1 MTGKAKKYYWDS
13 CSFIKWLDGKGD
25 PLHIE
30 GLAQVV
36 KSVESGLAK
45 LFTSALTT
53 KTEVLKGKMNAE
65 QRDRF
70 ARLFLRR
77 NVVEVDVTS
86 RVLAMSERIR
96 EWNSKISVPDTIH
109 LATAIIY
116 EADEFHTS
124 DGTGK
129 RKRAGDLLPLSGN
142 VAGYNLNICTPT
154 AKQSSLLFGVGPLP
168 PAVLE
173 VQNEKQQNAPETSVA
188 KILPD
193 TPQFSARRVI
203 NLEVDTE
210 ESAPAQVK
218 DKGKP

>member
-1 MTGKAKKYYWDS
+1 MTGKAKKFYWDS

-25 PLHIE
+25 PLEIE

-36 KSVESGLAK
+36 KSVEAGLAK

-77 NVVEVDVTS
+77 NVIEVDVTS

-116 EADEFHTS
+116 DADEFHTS
-124 DGTGK
+124 DGGGK

-142 VAGYNLNICTPT
+142 VAGYNLKICTPK
-154 AKQSSLLFGVGPLP
+154 AMQSNLLYGIGPLP
-168 PAVLE
+168 AATLE
-173 VQNEKQQNAPETSVA
+173 VKNEKQQDPTETTVSIALPE
-188 KILPD
+188 I
-193 TPQFSARRVI
+193 PQFPVHRAI
-203 NLEVDTE
+203 DLEDETE
-210 ESAPAQVK
+210 ENTPAQVK